1 MGRRRVSLR
10 RTDSVVGVGP
20 GTETDTDRKRSP
32 VSVELSVVVP
42 VYNEDES
49 VPELY
54 RRLTEVLRGAVESYE
69 ILLVDDGSN
78 DRTWEIIRG
87 LAARDARVKGLS
99 FSRNFGHQM
108 AFTAGLDRAS
118 GDAVVIMDADLQD
131 PPELLPE
138 LVGRWRE
145 GYDVVYAV
153 RARRAG
159 ETAFKLFTAAA
170 FYRLLRRITRVDIP
184 VDTGDFRLMSRQA
197 VDAFRRMPE
206 RHRFTRGM
214 VAWIGFRQVGVAYD
228 RAPRHAGETK
238 YPLRKMLRLA
248 SDGITS
254 FSYIPLQLATWV
266 GLAVVGVASISLLAA
281 LTARLGWG
289 GVPMWAIAVA
299 ALGVLGGAQ
308 LVAIGM
314 LGEYVGRVFD
324 EVKGRPLYV
333 VRETV
338 GFSPAP
344 ERSPS
349 VTV

>member
-1 MGRRRVSLR
+1 
-10 RTDSVVGVGP
+10 
-20 GTETDTDRKRSP
+20 

-42 VYNEDES
+42 VYNEEDN
-49 VPELY
+49 VPELH
-54 RRLTEVLRGAVESYE
+54 RRLTGTLSGAVESYE
-69 ILLVDDGSN
+69 IVLVDDGSH
-78 DRTWEIIRG
+78 DRTWEIVRD
-87 LAARDARVKGLS
+87 LAARDPRVKGVS

-108 AFTAGLDRAS
+108 AFTAGVEWAS

-138 LVGRWRE
+138 LLARWRE

-184 VDTGDFRLMSRQA
+184 VDTGDFRLMSRKA

-214 VAWIGFRQVGVAYD
+214 VAWLGFKQVGVAYN
-228 RAPRHAGETK
+228 RAARHAGETK

-248 SDGITS
+248 SDGITA
-254 FSYIPLQLATWV
+254 FSYVPLQLATWV
-266 GLAVVGVASISLLAA
+266 GLAVTALAA
-281 LTARLGWG
+281 VALAAGAVAGLAWG
-289 GVPMWAIAVA
+289 GVPTWAFA
-299 ALGVLGGAQ
+299 AAGLALLGGVQ
-308 LVAIGM
+308 LVAVGL

-324 EVKGRPLYV
+324 EVKRRPLYL

-338 GFSPAP
+338 GFVPPP
-344 ERSPS
+344 EPPRA